1 VVAFVQAW
9 GIVFEASSSLLTKT
23 GSEITSQ
30 TNTLLPYTQNEWFLN
45 FVVLGA
51 QLGFLI
57 LPAIV
62 PIAFWIMRH
71 KGLLERL
78 AQK

>member
-1 VVAFVQAW
+1 M
-9 GIVFEASSSLLTKT
+9 
-23 GSEITSQ
+23 
-30 TNTLLPYTQNEWFLN
+30 N
-45 FVVLGA
+45 FVALGY